1 MRKIRKRRMAAVMVL
16 CVGLLSGCAG
26 KTQTDDLVITIPE
39 YEKITYT
46 TEPVVHGDI
55 APVLDLRLKSE
66 QFERKEY
73 YPDHDEMEVDQVFVH
88 VGDVVQNGDTLVTF
102 SSEDITEERRQY
114 ENRVE
119 EDALLI
125 DHYTKLDAINQTD
138 EHQES
143 IEQLKKDQEIAG
155 LYIKDLDAR
164 LEAYTIKAEGS
175 GIVSSLSD
183 MLDYGT
189 VYAGDAV
196 VTILYGSD
204 NYTTTTEDDYAF
216 EVGQTFTATFGV
228 GSYEVRL
235 TAIDVLASDT
245 DAGMKRQLT
254 FTLVDSA
261 KRPSSDSLNLEIEK
275 NVLKNVLYVP
285 EDAIVYV
292 GNDNY
297 VYVLDEDGFRHGV
310 QVQTGA
316 TIDGYTVIEDRTE
329 TKTTA
334 GIFDECTLRGLSGCL
349 WNEICRCAS
358 FAGTGIWNGIVPGS
372 ICGRCRRSENR
383 IWIDRANRTCGVLD
397 DTGQRGRS
405 PCRRWRLCGSWTGG
419 SYCGSGSGTKG
430 KTGSGRSPESARAK
444 T

>member
-26 KTQTDDLVITIPE
+26 KIQTDDLVITIPE

-73 YPDHDEMEVDQVFVH
+73 YPDHDEMEVDQVFVR

-119 EDALLI
+119 EDTLLI

-245 DAGMKRQLT
+245 DAGMKRKLT

-297 VYVLDEDGFRHGV
+297 VYVLDEDGFRHGI
-310 QVQTGA
+310 QVQTGV
-316 TIDGYTVIEDRTE
+316 TIDGYTVIED
-329 TKTTA
+329 
-334 GIFDECTLRGLSGCL
+334 GLKEGDKVV
-349 WNEICRCAS
+349 I
-358 FAGTGIWNGIVPGS
+358 
-372 ICGRCRRSENR
+372 
-383 IWIDRANRTCGVLD
+383 
-397 DTGQRGRS
+397 
-405 PCRRWRLCGSWTGG
+405 
-419 SYCGSGSGTKG
+419 
-430 KTGSGRSPESARAK
+430 AK
-444 T
+444 

>member
-297 VYVLDEDGFRHGV
+297 VYSRNWSMCWM
-310 QVQTGA
+310 
-316 TIDGYTVIEDRTE
+316 
-329 TKTTA
+329 KTDSDMA
-334 GIFDECTLRGLSGCL
+334 Y
-349 WNEICRCAS
+349 
-358 FAGTGIWNGIVPGS
+358 
-372 ICGRCRRSENR
+372 RCR
-383 IWIDRANRTCGVLD
+383 L
-397 DTGQRGRS
+397 GQR
-405 PCRRWRLCGSWTGG
+405 LM
-419 SYCGSGSGTKG
+419 
-430 KTGSGRSPESARAK
+430 AIQ
-444 T
+444 

>member
-275 NVLKNVLYVP
+275 MCSRMSCMYRRMQSCMW
-285 EDAIVYV
+285 EM
-292 GNDNY
+292 
-297 VYVLDEDGFRHGV
+297 
-310 QVQTGA
+310 
-316 TIDGYTVIEDRTE
+316 TITSMCWM
-329 TKTTA
+329 KTDSDMA
-334 GIFDECTLRGLSGCL
+334 Y
-349 WNEICRCAS
+349 
-358 FAGTGIWNGIVPGS
+358 
-372 ICGRCRRSENR
+372 RCR
-383 IWIDRANRTCGVLD
+383 L
-397 DTGQRGRS
+397 GQR
-405 PCRRWRLCGSWTGG
+405 LM
-419 SYCGSGSGTKG
+419 
-430 KTGSGRSPESARAK
+430 AIQ
-444 T
+444 

>member
-189 VYAGDAV
+189 VYAGDTV

-316 TIDGYTVIEDRTE
+316 TIDGYTVIED
-329 TKTTA
+329 
-334 GIFDECTLRGLSGCL
+334 GLKEGDKVV
-349 WNEICRCAS
+349 I
-358 FAGTGIWNGIVPGS
+358 
-372 ICGRCRRSENR
+372 
-383 IWIDRANRTCGVLD
+383 
-397 DTGQRGRS
+397 
-405 PCRRWRLCGSWTGG
+405 
-419 SYCGSGSGTKG
+419 
-430 KTGSGRSPESARAK
+430 AK
-444 T
+444 

>member
-254 FTLVDSA
+254 FTG
-261 KRPSSDSLNLEIEK
+261 
-275 NVLKNVLYVP
+275 VP
-285 EDAIVYV
+285 GCSGNAEREDAV
-292 GNDNY
+292 
-297 VYVLDEDGFRHGV
+297 
-310 QVQTGA
+310 
-316 TIDGYTVIEDRTE
+316 
-329 TKTTA
+329 
-334 GIFDECTLRGLSGCL
+334 
-349 WNEICRCAS
+349 
-358 FAGTGIWNGIVPGS
+358 
-372 ICGRCRRSENR
+372 
-383 IWIDRANRTCGVLD
+383 
-397 DTGQRGRS
+397 
-405 PCRRWRLCGSWTGG
+405 GG
-419 SYCGSGSGTKG
+419 SVSISYHN
-430 KTGSGRSPESARAK
+430 
-444 T
+444 

>member
-125 DHYTKLDAINQTD
+125 DHYTKLDAINQKD

-316 TIDGYTVIEDRTE
+316 TIDGYTVIED
-329 TKTTA
+329 
-334 GIFDECTLRGLSGCL
+334 GLKEGDKVV
-349 WNEICRCAS
+349 I
-358 FAGTGIWNGIVPGS
+358 
-372 ICGRCRRSENR
+372 
-383 IWIDRANRTCGVLD
+383 
-397 DTGQRGRS
+397 
-405 PCRRWRLCGSWTGG
+405 
-419 SYCGSGSGTKG
+419 
-430 KTGSGRSPESARAK
+430 AK
-444 T
+444 

>member
-55 APVLDLRLKSE
+55 APVLDLRLKAE

-297 VYVLDEDGFRHGV
+297 VYVLDEDGFRHGI
-310 QVQTGA
+310 QVQTGV
-316 TIDGYTVIEDRTE
+316 TIDGYTVIED
-329 TKTTA
+329 
-334 GIFDECTLRGLSGCL
+334 GLKEGDKVV
-349 WNEICRCAS
+349 I
-358 FAGTGIWNGIVPGS
+358 
-372 ICGRCRRSENR
+372 
-383 IWIDRANRTCGVLD
+383 
-397 DTGQRGRS
+397 
-405 PCRRWRLCGSWTGG
+405 
-419 SYCGSGSGTKG
+419 
-430 KTGSGRSPESARAK
+430 AK
-444 T
+444 

>member
-119 EDALLI
+119 EDTLLI

-245 DAGMKRQLT
+245 DAGMKRKLT

-297 VYVLDEDGFRHGV
+297 VYVLDEDGFRHGI
-310 QVQTGA
+310 QVQTGV
-316 TIDGYTVIEDRTE
+316 TIDGYTVIED
-329 TKTTA
+329 
-334 GIFDECTLRGLSGCL
+334 GLKEGDKVV
-349 WNEICRCAS
+349 I
-358 FAGTGIWNGIVPGS
+358 
-372 ICGRCRRSENR
+372 
-383 IWIDRANRTCGVLD
+383 
-397 DTGQRGRS
+397 
-405 PCRRWRLCGSWTGG
+405 
-419 SYCGSGSGTKG
+419 
-430 KTGSGRSPESARAK
+430 AK
-444 T
+444 

>member
-125 DHYTKLDAINQTD
+125 DHYTNQTD

-316 TIDGYTVIEDRTE
+316 TIDGYTVIED
-329 TKTTA
+329 
-334 GIFDECTLRGLSGCL
+334 GLKEGDKVV
-349 WNEICRCAS
+349 I
-358 FAGTGIWNGIVPGS
+358 
-372 ICGRCRRSENR
+372 
-383 IWIDRANRTCGVLD
+383 
-397 DTGQRGRS
+397 
-405 PCRRWRLCGSWTGG
+405 
-419 SYCGSGSGTKG
+419 
-430 KTGSGRSPESARAK
+430 AK
-444 T
+444 

>member
-261 KRPSSDSLNLEIEK
+261 AKLGFTESGDREK
-275 NVLKNVLYVP
+275 C
-285 EDAIVYV
+285 A
-292 GNDNY
+292 
-297 VYVLDEDGFRHGV
+297 
-310 QVQTGA
+310 Q
-316 TIDGYTVIEDRTE
+316 
-329 TKTTA
+329 
-334 GIFDECTLRGLSGCL
+334 ECPVC
-349 WNEICRCAS
+349 
-358 FAGTGIWNGIVPGS
+358 
-372 ICGRCRRSENR
+372 
-383 IWIDRANRTCGVLD
+383 
-397 DTGQRGRS
+397 
-405 PCRRWRLCGSWTGG
+405 TGG
-419 SYCGSGSGTKG
+419 CNRVCGK
-430 KTGSGRSPESARAK
+430 
-444 T
+444 

>member
-125 DHYTKLDAINQTD
+125 AHYTKLDAINQTD

-316 TIDGYTVIEDRTE
+316 TIDGYTVIED
-329 TKTTA
+329 
-334 GIFDECTLRGLSGCL
+334 GLKEGDKVV
-349 WNEICRCAS
+349 I
-358 FAGTGIWNGIVPGS
+358 
-372 ICGRCRRSENR
+372 
-383 IWIDRANRTCGVLD
+383 
-397 DTGQRGRS
+397 
-405 PCRRWRLCGSWTGG
+405 
-419 SYCGSGSGTKG
+419 
-430 KTGSGRSPESARAK
+430 AK
-444 T
+444 

>member
-235 TAIDVLASDT
+235 TAIDVQIGRAS
-245 DAGMKRQLT
+245 
-254 FTLVDSA
+254 
-261 KRPSSDSLNLEIEK
+261 
-275 NVLKNVLYVP
+275 
-285 EDAIVYV
+285 
-292 GNDNY
+292 
-297 VYVLDEDGFRHGV
+297 
-310 QVQTGA
+310 
-316 TIDGYTVIEDRTE
+316 
-329 TKTTA
+329 
-334 GIFDECTLRGLSGCL
+334 
-349 WNEICRCAS
+349 CRER
-358 FAGTGIWNGIVPGS
+358 V
-372 ICGRCRRSENR
+372 
-383 IWIDRANRTCGVLD
+383 
-397 DTGQRGRS
+397 
-405 PCRRWRLCGSWTGG
+405 
-419 SYCGSGSGTKG
+419 
-430 KTGSGRSPESARAK
+430 
-444 T
+444 

>member
-1 MRKIRKRRMAAVMVL
+1 VRKIRKRRMAAVMVL

-125 DHYTKLDAINQTD
+125 DHYAKLDAINQTD

-316 TIDGYTVIEDRTE
+316 TIDGYTVIED
-329 TKTTA
+329 
-334 GIFDECTLRGLSGCL
+334 GLKEGDKVV
-349 WNEICRCAS
+349 I
-358 FAGTGIWNGIVPGS
+358 
-372 ICGRCRRSENR
+372 
-383 IWIDRANRTCGVLD
+383 
-397 DTGQRGRS
+397 
-405 PCRRWRLCGSWTGG
+405 
-419 SYCGSGSGTKG
+419 
-430 KTGSGRSPESARAK
+430 AK
-444 T
+444 

>member
-1 MRKIRKRRMAAVMVL
+1 MRKIRKRQMAAVMVL

-297 VYVLDEDGFRHGV
+297 VYVLDEDGFRHGI
-310 QVQTGA
+310 QVRTGV
-316 TIDGYTVIEDRTE
+316 TIDGYTVIED
-329 TKTTA
+329 
-334 GIFDECTLRGLSGCL
+334 GLKEGDKVV
-349 WNEICRCAS
+349 I
-358 FAGTGIWNGIVPGS
+358 
-372 ICGRCRRSENR
+372 
-383 IWIDRANRTCGVLD
+383 
-397 DTGQRGRS
+397 
-405 PCRRWRLCGSWTGG
+405 
-419 SYCGSGSGTKG
+419 
-430 KTGSGRSPESARAK
+430 AK
-444 T
+444 

>member
-1 MRKIRKRRMAAVMVL
+1 VRKIRKRQMAAVMVL

-310 QVQTGA
+310 QVQTGV
-316 TIDGYTVIEDRTE
+316 TIDGYTVIED
-329 TKTTA
+329 
-334 GIFDECTLRGLSGCL
+334 GLKEGDKVV
-349 WNEICRCAS
+349 I
-358 FAGTGIWNGIVPGS
+358 
-372 ICGRCRRSENR
+372 
-383 IWIDRANRTCGVLD
+383 
-397 DTGQRGRS
+397 
-405 PCRRWRLCGSWTGG
+405 
-419 SYCGSGSGTKG
+419 
-430 KTGSGRSPESARAK
+430 AK
-444 T
+444 

>member
-292 GNDNY
+292 GNENY
-297 VYVLDEDGFRHGV
+297 VYVLDEDGFRHGI
-310 QVQTGA
+310 QVQTGV
-316 TIDGYTVIEDRTE
+316 TIDGYTVIED
-329 TKTTA
+329 
-334 GIFDECTLRGLSGCL
+334 GLKEGDKVV
-349 WNEICRCAS
+349 I
-358 FAGTGIWNGIVPGS
+358 
-372 ICGRCRRSENR
+372 
-383 IWIDRANRTCGVLD
+383 
-397 DTGQRGRS
+397 
-405 PCRRWRLCGSWTGG
+405 
-419 SYCGSGSGTKG
+419 
-430 KTGSGRSPESARAK
+430 AK
-444 T
+444 

>member
-1 MRKIRKRRMAAVMVL
+1 MRKIRKRQMAAVMVL

-310 QVQTGA
+310 QVQTGV
-316 TIDGYTVIEDRTE
+316 TIDGYTVIED
-329 TKTTA
+329 
-334 GIFDECTLRGLSGCL
+334 GLKEGDKVV
-349 WNEICRCAS
+349 I
-358 FAGTGIWNGIVPGS
+358 
-372 ICGRCRRSENR
+372 
-383 IWIDRANRTCGVLD
+383 
-397 DTGQRGRS
+397 
-405 PCRRWRLCGSWTGG
+405 
-419 SYCGSGSGTKG
+419 
-430 KTGSGRSPESARAK
+430 AK
-444 T
+444 